1 MEFLASSRN
10 FLRTLH
16 SMLSLLIQNLIES
29 YPGVAN
35 AWWVMAIVATVLLA
49 LLLLLLWTGGHSEG
63 WSKKWTDPLSVLI
76 FFAFLGWTGIL
87 TNLWLDSPAAV
98 LLWALPSSAT
108 IAMTPR
114 LLSAFQKKKMRKR
127 GLTPEVLVRS
137 VGEVR
142 QRIPPHQ
149 IGRGRVHLSLREA
162 PYDWEAVTGGAP
174 LETGIYVR
182 VVGVIDEHT
191 VLVEPLN
198 PPGHPSTPRDTD
210 SKR

>member
-1 MEFLASSRN
+1 
-10 FLRTLH
+10 
-16 SMLSLLIQNLIES
+16 MLVLFIQNSIEQYS
-29 YPGVAN
+29 GVEN
-35 AWWVMAIVATVLLA
+35 AWWVTAIVATVLLA
-49 LLLLLLWTGGHSEG
+49 LLLLLLWTGGQPEG
-63 WSKKWTDPLSVLI
+63 WSKKWSDPLSVLI

-87 TNLWLDSPAAV
+87 ASLWLDSLLAV
-98 LLWALPSSAT
+98 LLWALPSSAA

-114 LLSAFQKKKMRKR
+114 LLSAFQRKKMQKK
-127 GLTPEVLVRS
+127 GLKPEALVRS

-149 IGRGRVHLSLREA
+149 IGRGRVHLSLRGA

-182 VVGVIDEHT
+182 VVGIIDEHT

-198 PPGHPSTPRDTD
+198 PPGHPSISRDTTD
-210 SKR
+210 GKEPSRR

>member
-1 MEFLASSRN
+1 
-10 FLRTLH
+10 
-16 SMLSLLIQNLIES
+16 MLSLFFQNPIEQ
-29 YPGVAN
+29 YPGVEN
-35 AWWVMAIVATVLLA
+35 AWWVAAIVATILLV
-49 LLLLLLWTGGHSEG
+49 LLLLLLGTGGRPEG
-63 WSKKWTDPLSVLI
+63 WPKKWTDPLSVLV

-87 TNLWLDSPAAV
+87 ASLWLDSFLAV
-98 LLWALPSSAT
+98 LLWALPSSAA
-108 IAMTPR
+108 IALTPR
-114 LLSAFQKKKMRKR
+114 LLLAFQRKKMRRK
-127 GLTPEVLVRS
+127 GLKPEALVRS

-198 PPGHPSTPRDTD
+198 PPGHPSSPRDTN